1 MNNILLATD
10 FVDLRDRF
18 RAATGQS
25 IPALP
30 PGPLPESPAQL
41 FQQLGGGEIP
51 EVVVIDERSGTEAAL
66 ALASRLDVECPGIA
80 VVLVS
85 DRVTELGLAA
95 MRAGVSDIVPTESEE
110 DEIRGALDRAVRVTR
125 QRSPAGHGDGHD
137 LGAGPQSRR
146 GQVISVVSPKGGV
159 GKTTVAANLAVGLAR
174 SAPHST
180 VLVDL
185 DLQFG
190 DVSNALNLTPEHTIV
205 DVVQGAAARDSMVLK
220 TFLTQHDTGLTVV
233 CGPNSPA
240 EADLV
245 GVSELTHLLQT
256 LAAEFR
262 YVVIDTAPAL
272 TDQTLAALDLT
283 DDLILVTSMDV
294 PGVRGLRKELDILR
308 DLGMG
313 FDRRH
318 VVVNFAD
325 AHSGLTRAD
334 VEAAIGTGV
343 DLVLPR
349 SRAAAVSINQ
359 GVPLMQNEVRDPM
372 TKKLRRLVDRFTPAP
387 LNEPRPAESTIGSRL
402 GGRHR
407 LRRGGSK

>member
-18 RAATGQS
+18 RAATGQP

-41 FQQLGGGEIP
+41 FQQLGGGDIP
-51 EVVVIDERSGTEAAL
+51 EIVVIDERSGTEAAL
-66 ALASRLDVECPGIA
+66 ALASRLDIECPGIA

-85 DRVTELGLAA
+85 DRVAELGLSA

-110 DEIRGALDRAVRVTR
+110 DEIRAALDRAIKVTR
-125 QRSPAGHGDGHD
+125 QRAPAGLGDGTD
-137 LGAGPQSRR
+137 LGAGTQSRR

-159 GKTTVAANLAVGLAR
+159 GKTTIAANLAVGLAR

-190 DVSNALNLTPEHTIV
+190 DVANALNLTPEHTIV

-262 YVVIDTAPAL
+262 FVIFDTAPAL
-272 TDQTLAALDLT
+272 TDHTLAALDMT

-325 AHSGLTRAD
+325 THSGLTRAD
-334 VEAAIGTGV
+334 VEATIGTGV

-349 SRAAAVSINQ
+349 SRATAVSINQ
-359 GVPLMQNEVRDPM
+359 GVPLMQNEIRDPM
-372 TKKLRRLVDRFTPAP
+372 TKKLRGLVDRFAPAP
-387 LNEPRPAESTIGSRL
+387 RNEPRLAKEKAGSRF

-407 LRRGGSK
+407 LHRKGAR

>member
-85 DRVTELGLAA
+85 DRVAELGLAA

-110 DEIRGALDRAVRVTR
+110 DEIRGALDRAIRVTR
-125 QRSPAGHGDGHD
+125 QRAPAGDGND
-137 LGAGPQSRR
+137 AGAGPQSRR

-262 YVVIDTAPAL
+262 YVVIDTAPAM
-272 TDQTLAALDLT
+272 TDHTLAALDMT

-334 VEAAIGTGV
+334 VEATIGTGV

-387 LNEPRPAESTIGSRL
+387 LNEPRPAESKIGSRL

-407 LRRGGSK
+407 LRRGGTR

>member
-18 RAATGQS
+18 RAATGQP

-30 PGPLPESPAQL
+30 PGPLPAGPAQL
-41 FQQLGGGEIP
+41 FQLLEDGAVP

-66 ALASRLDVECPGIA
+66 ELATRLNVECPGIA

-85 DRVTELGLAA
+85 DRAAELGLGA
-95 MRAGVSDIVPTESEE
+95 MRAGVSDIVPTESDE
-110 DEIRGALDRAVRVTR
+110 DEIRQALDRALRVTR
-125 QRSPAGHGDGHD
+125 QRSPAGQGDGAD
-137 LGAGPQSRR
+137 PGQGSQSGR
-146 GQVISVVSPKGGV
+146 GRVLSVVSPKGGV
-159 GKTTVAANLAVGLAR
+159 GKTTIATNLAVGLAR
-174 SAPHST
+174 SEPHST

-190 DVSNALNLTPEHTIV
+190 DVANALNLSPEHTLV
-205 DVVQGAAARDSMVLK
+205 DVVQGVAARDSMVLK
-220 TFLTQHDTGLTVV
+220 TFLTQHETGLAVV
-233 CGPNSPA
+233 CGPHSPA

-245 GVSELTHLLQT
+245 GVEELTHLLQT
-256 LAAEFR
+256 LASEFR

-272 TDQTLAALDLT
+272 TDHTLAALDLT
-283 DDLILVTSMDV
+283 DDLVLLTSMDV

-308 DLGMG
+308 DLGMA
-313 FDRRH
+313 FERRH

-325 AHSGLTRAD
+325 THSGLTRSD
-334 VEAAIGTGV
+334 VEATIGTGV

-349 SRAAAVSINQ
+349 SRAAAVSMNQ
-359 GVPLMQNEVRDPM
+359 GVPLLLSEARDPM
-372 TKKLRRLVDRFTPAP
+372 TKKLRHLVDRFTPAP
-387 LNEPRPAESTIGSRL
+387 MRDPRPAKATAGPGF

-407 LRRGGSK
+407 LRRKGAQ